1 MIVLPHVVA
10 VTASYF
16 YIVGGVN
23 PTSGVAAALHKTTSA
38 WLAYQVCLPLLTI
51 PAAFVDF
58 VLLVGC
64 VEFIS
69 RSCFLTFL
77 ASLVA
82 LIPIWS
88 PYAIEASIRQWK
100 WNTECNGFDMEI
112 YLNAVHYGQQGLSS
126 AQFPESMG
134 GQEWQLS
141 NPNDGNSIYQ
151 FQSVDGDQ
159 YVTFNLGNDTYTTSI
174 NGTNDF
180 GSFAVRRDPLAFP
193 EFGLSSQGEWTR
205 ACYAPAVDLTNPAG
219 DVILKTGL
227 TAYTTC
233 AYMKVCAK
241 TSSGIDAIMVAIGR
255 ILIELQA
262 GAQCCT
268 HTKYS

>member
-1 MIVLPHVVA
+1 VA
-10 VTASYF
+10 ITASYF
-16 YIVGGVN
+16 YVVGGID

-38 WLAYQVCLPLLTI
+38 WLAYEVCLPLLTI

-64 VEFIS
+64 IEFIG

-100 WNTECNGFDMEI
+100 WNTECNGFDAEI
-112 YLNAVHYGQQGLSS
+112 YLNAVHYGQQGLSL

-134 GQEWQLS
+134 GKEWQLL
-141 NPNDGNSIYQ
+141 NPSGGNSIYQ
-151 FQSVDGDQ
+151 FQSVDGGQ
-159 YVTFNLGNDTYTTSI
+159 YVYFNLGNNTYITSI
-174 NGTNDF
+174 NGTNDS
-180 GSFAVRRDPLAFP
+180 GSFPVRQDPLAFP
-193 EFGLSSQGEWTR
+193 EFGLSSHGEWTR
-205 ACYAPAVDLTNPAG
+205 ACYAPAVDLTNPWG

-233 AYMKVCAK
+233 AYMKACAR
-241 TSSGIDAIMVAIGR
+241 TSSGIDAVMVAIGR